1 MPKEKK
7 KAFDEKQERS
17 TMFYYE
23 IIGSV
28 IIILSITT
36 LGKLGK
42 VGKVLTTLLKVT
54 FGDWY
59 FIALLFLL
67 FLGIYNL
74 FLHTRFNFKDNRF
87 VGFIFLSL
95 TIMLFSHFSIH
106 KYVLE
111 SDSSYLGATF
121 DYYKN
126 FINVGYASSLGG
138 GLIGAIIFYII
149 YYLLGK
155 IGVILL
161 GLVLLI
167 LSVSLI
173 FNTPFLDIG
182 KWMGSKILGIFR
194 KFKSFRSFFRYE
206 VGKDMQEKRKEY
218 VKLSLG
224 TFKSFADDN
233 IVSAQEEDAS
243 FILNSIKSYFDEKNI
258 IYSESP
264 YIISYYVSTFYF
276 ELKTE
281 ISHLTITN
289 IFYDLKKLIKSE
301 SFFSFE
307 SNYLIIQV
315 SNYKKRTL
323 SVRKILISSK
333 TNQNYIFPYGIDY
346 QNNLITL
353 DINQTNNLLL
363 VGESTGE
370 ILNYLKYYCS
380 LIFYKYKSCDTEV
393 YLYDRFDDLS
403 IFHNVMTVEG
413 DIYAFLDFLIKKI
426 DEWNESLSLNGLFDY
441 KTYLNKSETSY
452 LKYKVTKKFVIINVI
467 DENVDLKY
475 IEDAFLYITQL
486 SKKLGITFIYSLN
499 NSKFINNTINSMF
512 ENKIVFKINR
522 ELSDTFTSRD
532 DIYKN
537 ALYLEGSGDAFFI
550 QKKSVKRITT
560 PLLSSSD
567 LEQVNNALNKNN
579 N

>member
-1 MPKEKK
+1 M
-7 KAFDEKQERS
+7 
-17 TMFYYE
+17 
-23 IIGSV
+23 
-28 IIILSITT
+28 
-36 LGKLGK
+36 
-42 VGKVLTTLLKVT
+42 
-54 FGDWY
+54 
-59 FIALLFLL
+59 
-67 FLGIYNL
+67 IY
-74 FLHTRFNFKDNRF
+74 
-87 VGFIFLSL
+87 
-95 TIMLFSHFSIH
+95 
-106 KYVLE
+106 
-111 SDSSYLGATF
+111 
-121 DYYKN
+121 
-126 FINVGYASSLGG
+126 
-138 GLIGAIIFYII
+138 
-149 YYLLGK
+149 
-155 IGVILL
+155 
-161 GLVLLI
+161 
-167 LSVSLI
+167 
-173 FNTPFLDIG
+173 NTPFLDIG

-224 TFKSFADDN
+224 TFKSFYDDN

-243 FILNSIKSYFDEKNI
+243 FILNSIKSYFDEKSI

-363 VGESTGE
+363 VGESTAE

-403 IFHNVMTVEG
+403 IFHNVMNVEG
-413 DIYAFLDFLIKKI
+413 DIYAFLDFLMKKI

-512 ENKIVFKINR
+512 ENKMVFKINR

-532 DIYKN
+532 DVYKN

>member
-23 IIGSV
+23 IIGSI

-42 VGKVLTTLLKVT
+42 VGKVLTTLLKIT

-59 FIALLFLL
+59 FIVLIFLL

-87 VGFIFLSL
+87 VGFVFLVI
-95 TIMLFSHFSIH
+95 TILLFSHFSIH

-111 SDSSYLGATF
+111 SNSSYLGATF

-126 FINVGYASSLGG
+126 YINVGYATSLGG
-138 GLIGAIIFYII
+138 GLIGATIFYII

-155 IGVILL
+155 VGVVLL
-161 GLVLLI
+161 GLVLI
-167 LSVSLI
+167 VLSVSLI

-182 KWMGSKILGIFR
+182 KWFGSRFLGIFR
-194 KFKSFRSFFRYE
+194 RFKSFRSFFRYE

-224 TFKSFADDN
+224 TFKSFEDDN
-233 IVSAQEEDAS
+233 VIKAQEEDAN
-243 FILNSIKSYFDEKNI
+243 FINESIKNYFEEKNI

-264 YIISYYVSTFYF
+264 YIISYYVTTFYY
-276 ELKTE
+276 E
-281 ISHLTITN
+281 IKAEVSHLIVTN
-289 IFYDLKKLIKSE
+289 MYYDLKKIIKSE

-307 SNYLIIQV
+307 NNYLIIQAT
-315 SNYKKRTL
+315 NYKKRIL
-323 SVRKILISSK
+323 SVRKILINAK
-333 TNQNYIFPYGIDY
+333 TNQNFVFPYGIDY
-346 QNNLITL
+346 QNNIITI
-353 DINQTNNLLL
+353 DINQSNNLLL
-363 VGESTGE
+363 VGESTAE
-370 ILNYLKYYCS
+370 IINYLKYYSS
-380 LIFYKYKSCDTEV
+380 LIYYKYKSCDVEV

-403 IFHNVMTVEG
+403 IFHNVMNVDG
-413 DIYAFLDFLIKKI
+413 DIYSFLDFLKKKI
-426 DEWNESLSLNGLFDY
+426 DEWNEVFTLNGFLDY

-452 LKYKVTKKFVIINVI
+452 LKYKITKKFIIINVI
-467 DENVDLKY
+467 DENIDLKY

-486 SKKLGITFIYSLN
+486 SKKLGITFIYALN
-499 NSKFINNTINSMF
+499 NSKFMNNMLNSLF
-512 ENKIVFKINR
+512 EDKMIFKINR

-532 DIYKN
+532 DVYKN
-537 ALYLEGSGDAFFI
+537 ALYLDGSGDAFFI
-550 QKKSVKRITT
+550 QRKTIKRIIT
-560 PLLSSSD
+560 PLISSSD
-567 LEQVNNALNKNN
+567 LEQINIVLNKNQN
-579 N
+579 

>member
-1 MPKEKK
+1 MAPK
-7 KAFDEKQERS
+7 
-17 TMFYYE
+17 YE
-23 IIGSV
+23 
-28 IIILSITT
+28 
-36 LGKLGK
+36 
-42 VGKVLTTLLKVT
+42 
-54 FGDWY
+54 
-59 FIALLFLL
+59 
-67 FLGIYNL
+67 
-74 FLHTRFNFKDNRF
+74 
-87 VGFIFLSL
+87 LSL
-95 TIMLFSHFSIH
+95 SNT
-106 KYVLE
+106 
-111 SDSSYLGATF
+111 YLGATF

-224 TFKSFADDN
+224 TFKSFYDDN
-233 IVSAQEEDAS
+233 IVNAQEEDAS

-307 SNYLIIQV
+307 SNYLITQV

-363 VGESTGE
+363 VGESTAE

-403 IFHNVMTVEG
+403 IFHNVMNVEG
-413 DIYAFLDFLIKKI
+413 DIYAFLDFLMKKI

-441 KTYLNKSETSY
+441 KTYLNRSETSY

-512 ENKIVFKINR
+512 ENKMVFKINR

-532 DIYKN
+532 DVYKN

>member
-1 MPKEKK
+1 
-7 KAFDEKQERS
+7 
-17 TMFYYE
+17 
-23 IIGSV
+23 
-28 IIILSITT
+28 
-36 LGKLGK
+36 
-42 VGKVLTTLLKVT
+42 
-54 FGDWY
+54 
-59 FIALLFLL
+59 
-67 FLGIYNL
+67 
-74 FLHTRFNFKDNRF
+74 
-87 VGFIFLSL
+87 
-95 TIMLFSHFSIH
+95 
-106 KYVLE
+106 
-111 SDSSYLGATF
+111 
-121 DYYKN
+121 
-126 FINVGYASSLGG
+126 
-138 GLIGAIIFYII
+138 
-149 YYLLGK
+149 
-155 IGVILL
+155 
-161 GLVLLI
+161 
-167 LSVSLI
+167 
-173 FNTPFLDIG
+173 
-182 KWMGSKILGIFR
+182 
-194 KFKSFRSFFRYE
+194 
-206 VGKDMQEKRKEY
+206 MQEKRKEY

-224 TFKSFADDN
+224 TFKSFDDDN
-233 IVSAQEEDAS
+233 IVNAQEEDAS

-363 VGESTGE
+363 VGESTAE

-403 IFHNVMTVEG
+403 IFHNVMNVEG
-413 DIYAFLDFLIKKI
+413 DIYAFLDFLMKKI

-512 ENKIVFKINR
+512 ENKMVFKINR

-532 DIYKN
+532 DVYKN

-550 QKKSVKRITT
+550 QKKSVKRIAT

>member
-224 TFKSFADDN
+224 TFKSFYDDN
-233 IVSAQEEDAS
+233 IVNAQEEDAS

-289 IFYDLKKLIKSE
+289 MFYDLKKLIKSE

-363 VGESTGE
+363 VGESTAE

-403 IFHNVMTVEG
+403 IFHNVMNVEG
-413 DIYAFLDFLIKKI
+413 DIYAFLDFLMKKI

-452 LKYKVTKKFVIINVI
+452 LKYKVTKKP
-467 DENVDLKY
+467 K
-475 IEDAFLYITQL
+475 
-486 SKKLGITFIYSLN
+486 
-499 NSKFINNTINSMF
+499 
-512 ENKIVFKINR
+512 
-522 ELSDTFTSRD
+522 
-532 DIYKN
+532 
-537 ALYLEGSGDAFFI
+537 
-550 QKKSVKRITT
+550 T
-560 PLLSSSD
+560 PT
-567 LEQVNNALNKNN
+567 K
-579 N
+579 